1 MALGSW
7 KRGIFKSGFRL
18 EFISLRWAGMTVEG
32 FRGATEARISIR
44 QRKSLTGWR
53 SVD

>member
-1 MALGSW
+1 MADGAWLMEEGDFQIW
-7 KRGIFKSGFRL
+7 IPAF
-18 EFISLRWAGMTVEG
+18 AGMTVEG
-32 FRGATEARISIR
+32 FGGATGARISIR